1 MFREAGQG
9 DRIHPFKNRLSKR
22 LRNSF
27 FHPACWSFPF
37 IEPGKSSNLA
47 RLGASR
53 VRLTRPASAGVLF
66 DDRSNR
72 RTAIDD
78 PNGVTALP
86 GMTVVNGINDAG
98 QSSGFQRDAAGIPG
112 GTLVQAG

>member
-1 MFREAGQG
+1 M
-9 DRIHPFKNRLSKR
+9 
-22 LRNSF
+22 
-27 FHPACWSFPF
+27 SFPF
-37 IEPGKSSNLA
+37 IGPGESSYLA

-53 VRLTRPASAGVLF
+53 VRPTPPANAGVLV

-98 QSSGFQRDAAGIPG
+98 QSSGFHRDAAGIPG